1 MSVLKQIELFLKL
14 SLLKYLTLLIDFLPT
29 QHVILWLDISMII
42 IEFLNYIQWWY
53 HQKEPKIFIFQSKN
67 INIW

>member
-42 IEFLNYIQWWY
+42 IEFLNYIQ
-53 HQKEPKIFIFQSKN
+53 
-67 INIW
+67 